1 MEATVP
7 ATQRSRPGS
16 HDLSLCH
23 PFLAICH
30 SRARGNPV
38 SFVFP
43 MPKKPFDP
51 VVKIG
56 LTVLLGGLML
66 IGGGMFLSRPD
77 RTIPPFS
84 IGGQEGT
91 VVAVHVPA
99 WTSDPEI
106 TTLIQR
112 FRKVGR
118 TDHDFRSMKVR
129 PTTPDDPATLYREV
143 VLYIFSDPQ
152 WTQPETLHR
161 YLAKRG
167 SAEAGQHASVE
178 EDAFRREFQ
187 HSARGGFIYSQGN
200 TKGWLGPIPDPSI
213 SEQRQNIQILFD
225 DGF

>member
-1 MEATVP
+1 M
-7 ATQRSRPGS
+7 GS
-16 HDLSLCH
+16 N
-23 PFLAICH
+23 IQ
-30 SRARGNPV
+30 PV
-38 SFVFP
+38 
-43 MPKKPFDP
+43 KKPFDP

-56 LTVLLGGLML
+56 LTVLLGGLTL

-106 TTLIQR
+106 KTLIHR
-112 FRKVGR
+112 FQKVGR

-161 YLAKRG
+161 YLATRAV
-167 SAEAGQHASVE
+167 AEAGQRAGGV
-178 EDAFRREFQ
+178 AAGFRREFQ
-187 HSARGGFIYSQGN
+187 RSARAGFIYSQGR

-213 SEQRQNIQILFD
+213 PEQRQNIQILFND
-225 DGF
+225 LVPS